1 MKFCSTANRALTLTL
16 TLTLTVLQN
25 FIYFYAYA
33 WLKQRHQQLGHRP
46 TAVANTA
53 LGMVAGIANL
63 TVTLPLETV
72 VVQLQ
77 TQPKGAAERRSAG
90 QLAAE
95 LWRTGL
101 WKSYWISCAL
111 TLNPALTTA
120 IFDAL
125 KARYLAVLASAGR
138 HQRSLNTAQS
148 FALGS
153 LSKAV
158 ATLLTYPLVR
168 LKITQQAQ
176 AAQGEAGSLPQI
188 VRQIVKAE
196 GPEGLYRG
204 CSAQIGTAVLKSGIL
219 LASKE
224 QLVRYT
230 MSLILMAS
238 RRDKRSK

>member
-1 MKFCSTANRALTLTL
+1 
-16 TLTLTVLQN
+16 
-25 FIYFYAYA
+25 
-33 WLKQRHQQLGHRP
+33 
-46 TAVANTA
+46 
-53 LGMVAGIANL
+53 MVAGIANL

-153 LSKAV
+153 LSKASY
-158 ATLLTYPLVR
+158 LLWLYLLWLYLLLRAWFQKLTALSSSVHSRTTSRTGRAWVR
-168 LKITQQAQ
+168 
-176 AAQGEAGSLPQI
+176 
-188 VRQIVKAE
+188 VRVRVRIRIRVRVRVRV
-196 GPEGLYRG
+196 RG
-204 CSAQIGTAVLKSGIL
+204 
-219 LASKE
+219 
-224 QLVRYT
+224 
-230 MSLILMAS
+230 
-238 RRDKRSK
+238 